1 MTNARQSK
9 APPAAPVRC
18 AIYSRKST
26 EEGLDQD
33 FTSLDAQR
41 EAAEA
46 YIHSQAHAGWICL
59 PQRYDDGGFSG
70 SNLDRPAL
78 TRLLADIQ
86 AGQVDCVL
94 THRVD
99 RLSRSLLDFA
109 RLMETFEQ
117 HQVAFVSVTQHFHS
131 GTSMGRL
138 VLNVLLSFAQF
149 ERELIAERTRDKVA
163 AARRRGKWT
172 GGLPCLGYA
181 VDPPSRKLVVN
192 AEEAARVRAIFA
204 LYLEHR
210 GLLPVVEELRQRG
223 WHTKQCLTRKGTV
236 RGGRPFTKGSLYELL
251 TNVIYL
257 GQVRYKGETFPG
269 EQAALVDRETWEQV
283 QALLAEHGQ
292 ARVVELRSRSGA
304 LLQGLLRCRAC
315 GCAMTPAHVTH
326 RGNRRY
332 RYYTCTAAQ
341 KHGWRTCPS
350 KSLPAGVIERYV
362 LEQLAEHAMTTGR
375 AAAGGPWGLADWQA
389 LAPHEQARYL
399 RATVAR
405 VDYDGRHNQVAIT
418 LRRAAP
424 RSRTGV
430 AMQLPAEEMP

>member
-18 AIYSRKST
+18 AIYTRKST
-26 EEGLDQD
+26 EEGLDWD

-59 PQRYDDGGFSG
+59 PQRYDDGGFTG

-78 TRLLADIQ
+78 QRLLVDIQ

-109 RLMETFEQ
+109 RLMDTFEQ

-163 AARRRGKWT
+163 AARRKGKWT
-172 GGLPCLGYA
+172 GGLPCLGYDVEA
-181 VDPPSRKLVVN
+181 HSRKLVVN
-192 AEEAARVRAIFA
+192 AEEVLRVRAIFA

-210 GLLPVVEELRQRG
+210 GLLPVVEELRCRG
-223 WHTKQCLTRKGTV
+223 WHNKRCLTSKGTV

-251 TNVIYL
+251 TNVTYSDQHGRTDRHLRLSWAGIRPAAVPACHNGICRRHL
-257 GQVRYKGETFPG
+257 PPPA
-269 EQAALVDRETWEQV
+269 QAGRPLVGRRGFLS
-283 QALLAEHGQ
+283 AAGLA
-292 ARVVELRSRSGA
+292 SG
-304 LLQGLLRCRAC
+304 RA
-315 GCAMTPAHVTH
+315 
-326 RGNRRY
+326 NRRLGPP
-332 RYYTCTAAQ
+332 RRRRGPRPGAPAVRRHHQPGKPPARRLGHGRHRLQRAARRP
-341 KHGWRTCPS
+341 GVVPEGRPGLRFGPR
-350 KSLPAGVIERYV
+350 LPAPREDRRPGQRPNP
-362 LEQLAEHAMTTGR
+362 HG
-375 AAAGGPWGLADWQA
+375 AA
-389 LAPHEQARYL
+389 R
-399 RATVAR
+399 
-405 VDYDGRHNQVAIT
+405 
-418 LRRAAP
+418 
-424 RSRTGV
+424 
-430 AMQLPAEEMP
+430 